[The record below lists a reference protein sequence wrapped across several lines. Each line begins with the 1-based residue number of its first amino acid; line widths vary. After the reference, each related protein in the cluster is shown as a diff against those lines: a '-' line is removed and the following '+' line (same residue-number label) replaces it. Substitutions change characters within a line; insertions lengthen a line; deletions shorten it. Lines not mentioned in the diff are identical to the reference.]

1 MIDRRQKRDSI
12 APLLTSEIIV
22 LDDEAEDKRHE
33 KARIAAL
40 MHEARIFFFTQAMLT
55 SGI

>member
-12 APLLTSEIIV
+12 APLLTSEIMV
-22 LDDEAEDKRHE
+22 LDDEAEDKIKE
-33 KARIAAL
+33 KARITAL
-40 MHEARIFFFTQAMLT
+40 MHESRIFFFTQAMLT